1 MRKAIFFLNISVV
14 NINFRNMW
22 VLITVILKAA
32 SLEGYEPVYLK
43 PILYD
48 TIEQCELNLDR
59 IHRDLIKLTYNY
71 PVDIKLE
78 YDENNKKYLKYTY
91 KTDYTKPGETKYYH
105 CKKI

>member
-48 TIEQCELNLDR
+48 TIEQCELNLDQ
-59 IHRDLIKLTYNY
+59 IHSELIKLTYNY

-91 KTDYTKPGETKYYH
+91 KTDYTKPIETKYYH